1 MLFMTS
7 YLVTNSHQTLPKCVK
22 GISVQQLKTA
32 GADKNPPEGIKRKHL
47 VEVVTPPPPPT
58 TTATV
63 SFICMTTNSYSIAK
77 AYNSTER
84 NNNVIRR

>member
-22 GISVQQLKTA
+22 GISEQQLKTA

-47 VEVVTPPPPPT
+47 VKVVTPPPTT

>member
-47 VEVVTPPPPPT
+47 VEVVTPPPQQQQQQLALFAWLQILTVLQKHT
-58 TTATV
+58 TPQKE
-63 SFICMTTNSYSIAK
+63 IIM
-77 AYNSTER
+77 
-84 NNNVIRR
+84 